1 MTAPCTVC
9 RMNLR
14 TDSRS
19 LVASLAVFLAPAAA
33 VAQGAPAPSAK
44 PADPAAP
51 AAKAPKTSAAERG
64 DLALT
69 VERSGRVEA
78 SRRAVLRF
86 EPEAF
91 GGQVTV
97 KDIVRRSGPV
107 KAGDM
112 VAVLEGKDFDKGLE
126 DLRTQV
132 AEAKQRLAMQREERA
147 MQARQSA
154 ASVERAELAA
164 TLAEQAMQLWQ
175 DYEQAK
181 ALEMSDLSLKGTLDG
196 LKDNKDELAQ
206 LEKMY
211 SGTSLQTET
220 KDIVLERARRSVER
234 GETFARYAK
243 RDNEI
248 FKAIKQPNEARRV
261 TDTAKYSKMELESAR
276 LSQRLGEIRAALELA
291 GAERSL
297 RDLDRRLERMEGD
310 ARRMT
315 VKAEG
320 DGYLVVQL
328 KDAGDAVQARQ
339 AVAELVDLGALRVR
353 GSVNADAMRVLKPG
367 DTVQV
372 WFPARPEARAEAVID
387 ELVGVG
393 SPDGDGASFPFV
405 ASLRNVEGSVPP
417 GIEARIVVRGTLAGR
432 TLVPSKA
439 IKAEKGRFTVKVWA
453 EGKEAE
459 REVRTGASD
468 GTRTEVLSGLQA
480 GEQVVVPDA

>member
-1 MTAPCTVC
+1 MNI
-9 RMNLR
+9 RM
-14 TDSRS
+14 DSRS
-19 LVASLAVFLAPAAA
+19 LVASLALLAAPATALSQAA
-33 VAQGAPAPSAK
+33 APAPKA
-44 PADPAAP
+44 ADAP
-51 AAKAPKTSAAERG
+51 AAKAPKTAAAERG
-64 DLALT
+64 DLVLT
-69 VERSGRVEA
+69 VERTGRVEPA
-78 SRRAVLRF
+78 RRTVLRF

-91 GGQVTV
+91 SGQVTV

-107 KAGDM
+107 KSGDM

-132 AEAKQRLAMQREERA
+132 TEAKQRLAMQKEERA

-164 TLAEQAMQLWQ
+164 SLADQAMQLWQ

-181 ALEMSDLSLKGTLDG
+181 ALEMNDLSLKSTLDG
-196 LKDNKDELAQ
+196 LKDGKDELAQ

-248 FKAIKQPNEARRV
+248 FKAIKQPNDARRV
-261 TDTAKYSKMELESAR
+261 SDSAKYSKMDLESAR
-276 LSQRLGEIRAALELA
+276 LSQRLGEIRSTLELA
-291 GAERSL
+291 GAERGL
-297 RDLDRRLERMEGD
+297 RDLERRLDRMEGD
-310 ARRMT
+310 AKRMT
-315 VKAEG
+315 VKADG

-339 AVAELVDLGALRVR
+339 AVAELVDLAALRVR
-353 GSVNADAMRVLKPG
+353 GNVNADAMRVLKPG
-367 DTVQV
+367 DVVQV
-372 WFPARPEARAEAVID
+372 WFPARPEARAEAVVD

-405 ASLRNVEGSVPP
+405 ATLRNVDGSVPP

-432 TLVPSKA
+432 TLVPNKA

-453 EGKEAE
+453 DGKESE

>member
-1 MTAPCTVC
+1 M
-9 RMNLR
+9 
-14 TDSRS
+14 DSRS
-19 LVASLAVFLAPAAA
+19 LVASLALLAAPATAWSQAA
-33 VAQGAPAPSAK
+33 APAPKA
-44 PADPAAP
+44 ADAS
-51 AAKAPKTSAAERG
+51 AAKAPKTAAAERG
-64 DLALT
+64 DLVLT
-69 VERSGRVEA
+69 VERTGRVEPA
-78 SRRAVLRF
+78 RRTVLRF

-91 GGQVTV
+91 SGQVTV

-107 KAGDM
+107 KSGDM

-132 AEAKQRLAMQREERA
+132 TEAKQRLAMQKEERT

-164 TLAEQAMQLWQ
+164 SLADQAMQLWQ

-181 ALEMSDLSLKGTLDG
+181 ALEMNDLSLKSTLDG
-196 LKDNKDELAQ
+196 LKDGKDELAQ

-248 FKAIKQPNEARRV
+248 FKAIKQPNDARRV
-261 TDTAKYSKMELESAR
+261 SDSAKYSKMDLESAR
-276 LSQRLGEIRAALELA
+276 LSQRLGEIRSTLELA
-291 GAERSL
+291 GAERGL
-297 RDLDRRLERMEGD
+297 RDLERRLDRMEGD
-310 ARRMT
+310 AKRMT

-339 AVAELVDLGALRVR
+339 AVAELVDLAALRVR
-353 GSVNADAMRVLKPG
+353 GNVNADAMRVLKPG
-367 DTVQV
+367 DVVQV
-372 WFPARPEARAEAVID
+372 WFPARPEARAEAVVD

-405 ASLRNVEGSVPP
+405 ATLRNVDGSVPP

-432 TLVPSKA
+432 TLVPNKV

-453 EGKEAE
+453 DGKESE

>member
-1 MTAPCTVC
+1 M
-9 RMNLR
+9 
-14 TDSRS
+14 DSRS
-19 LVASLAVFLAPAAA
+19 LVASLALLAAPATAWSQAA
-33 VAQGAPAPSAK
+33 APAPKA
-44 PADPAAP
+44 ADAP
-51 AAKAPKTSAAERG
+51 AAKAPKTAAAERG
-64 DLALT
+64 DLVLT
-69 VERSGRVEA
+69 VERTGRVEPA
-78 SRRAVLRF
+78 RRTVLRF

-91 GGQVTV
+91 SGQVTV

-107 KAGDM
+107 KSGDM

-132 AEAKQRLAMQREERA
+132 TEAKQRLAMQKEERA

-164 TLAEQAMQLWQ
+164 SLADQAMQLWQ

-181 ALEMSDLSLKGTLDG
+181 ALEMNDLSLKSTLDG
-196 LKDNKDELAQ
+196 LKDGKDELAQ

-248 FKAIKQPNEARRV
+248 FKAIKQPNDARRV
-261 TDTAKYSKMELESAR
+261 SDSAKYSKMDLESAR
-276 LSQRLGEIRAALELA
+276 LSQRLGEIRSTLELA
-291 GAERSL
+291 GAERGL
-297 RDLDRRLERMEGD
+297 RDLERRLDRMEGD
-310 ARRMT
+310 AKRMT

-339 AVAELVDLGALRVR
+339 AVAELVDLAALRVR
-353 GSVNADAMRVLKPG
+353 GNVNADAMRVLKPG
-367 DTVQV
+367 DVVQV
-372 WFPARPEARAEAVID
+372 RFPARPEARAEAVVD

-405 ASLRNVEGSVPP
+405 ATLRNVDGSVPP

-432 TLVPSKA
+432 TLVPNKA

-453 EGKEAE
+453 DGKESE